1 MLDSG
6 GTVNVGFFQALTA
19 FVAQV
24 GGQIQGAGG
33 LFDNVNANG
42 VFQMYNRIPVA
53 FGVVSYPAPLNAC
66 VVIDQLNTG
75 GGFTVPN
82 FSTIGGTEF
91 LADPLLMTM
100 SGPGGSANVFHQ
112 YPHGYLARSFPP
124 IMATP

>member
-91 LADPLLMTM
+91 LADPRLMPCN
-100 SGPGGSANVFHQ
+100 GPGGKAKVLHQ
-112 YPHGYLARSFPP
+112 DTGGYLCLLLP
-124 IMATP
+124 